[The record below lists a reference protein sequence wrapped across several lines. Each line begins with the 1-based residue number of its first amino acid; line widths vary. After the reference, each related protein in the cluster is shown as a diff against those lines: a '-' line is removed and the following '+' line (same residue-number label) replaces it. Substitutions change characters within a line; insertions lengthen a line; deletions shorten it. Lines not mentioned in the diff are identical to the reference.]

1 MAAYYLAVDI
11 GASSGRHILGHM
23 ENGKMVL
30 EEIYR
35 FENGMVKKDGELCWE
50 FDRLFQEI
58 KNGLKK
64 CKEIGKIPVSMGVDT
79 WGVDFVLLD
88 KNDNVLGN
96 TVGYRDHRT
105 EGMDKEVYKA
115 ISLKDLYARTGIQK
129 ADYNTIYQLMAV
141 KKKHPEYLEQAETLL
156 HVPDYFHFLL
166 TGQKTCEY
174 TEATTGQLVSPIT
187 KDWDYE
193 LIDMLGY
200 PRKMFQKLI
209 MPGTGIGHLSDKIR
223 EEVGFDL
230 EVVAPATHDTGSAV
244 LAVPAND
251 DDFIYISSGTW
262 SLMGIERKEADCS
275 EKSCEMNFTNEGGYA
290 GRFRYLKNIM
300 GLWMIQSVRH
310 EVNDAYSFAEICAMA
325 EEAKDFPSRVD
336 ANDECFLSPDNMT
349 EEVKDY
355 CRRTGQKVPET
366 LGEIA
371 TVIYTSLAECYAKT
385 AKELEEMTGRTYS
398 RIHIVGGG
406 SNAIGIFRGFLGDE
420 SVRLIGAE
428 AAGSGESGCFNSAS
442 LNLGSPGVLHG
453 NRTLLLQT
461 PEGQIEPSHSV
472 AAGLDYPGVGPEH
485 AYLKKT
491 GRAKYG
497 MVRDGR
503 ALAAFERL
511 SQTEGILPALESSH
525 ALAWVF
531 DHPQELPAGGNVI
544 VNLSGRGDKDMDII
558 KQYLGNKYHMPE
570 ESED

>member
-11 GASSGRHILGHM
+11 GASSGRHIIGHM

-50 FDRLFQEI
+50 FDRLFKEVV
-58 KNGLKK
+58 NGLKK

-115 ISLKDLYARTGIQK
+115 ISLKDLYSRTGIQK

-200 PRKMFQKLI
+200 NKEMFQPVS
-209 MPGTGIGHLSDKIR
+209 MPGTVVGEFTQDIQN
-223 EEVGFDL
+223 EVGFNCK
-230 EVVAPATHDTGSAV
+230 VVLPATHDTGSAV
-244 LAVPAND
+244 LAVPTND
-251 DDFIYISSGTW
+251 DNAIYISSGTW

-275 EKSCEMNFTNEGGYA
+275 LRSMQANFTNEGGYDH
-290 GRFRYLKNIM
+290 RFRYLKNIM
-300 GLWMIQSVRH
+300 GLWMIQSVKK
-310 EVNDAYSFAEICAMA
+310 EFTEDLSFAEICERASK
-325 EEAKDFPSRVD
+325 ETITSLVD
-336 ANDECFLSPDNMT
+336 CNDDCFLAPKSMI
-349 EEVKDY
+349 EAVKKF
-355 CRRTGQKVPET
+355 CRDSKQQVPET
-366 LGEIA
+366 VGEIA
-371 TVIYTSLAECYAKT
+371 AVIYNSLAKCYGDT
-385 AKELEEMTGRTYS
+385 IEEIEALTGKKYTTIYV
-398 RIHIVGGG
+398 VGGG
-406 SNAIGIFRGFLGDE
+406 ANAGYLNELTAKYTGKKVSAGPSEATAIGNIVVQMLHDGVFKDLP
-420 SVRLIGAE
+420 E
-428 AAGSGESGCFNSAS
+428 A
-442 LNLGSPGVLHG
+442 
-453 NRTLLLQT
+453 RTC
-461 PEGQIEPSHSV
+461 
-472 AAGLDYPGVGPEH
+472 VG
-485 AYLKKT
+485 K
-491 GRAKYG
+491 
-497 MVRDGR
+497 
-503 ALAAFERL
+503 
-511 SQTEGILPALESSH
+511 S
-525 ALAWVF
+525 F
-531 DHPQELPAGGNVI
+531 DVKIYENA
-544 VNLSGRGDKDMDII
+544 
-558 KQYLGNKYHMPE
+558 
-570 ESED
+570 

>member
-1 MAAYYLAVDI
+1 MATYYLAVDI

-23 ENGKMVL
+23 ENGKMIL

-50 FDRLFQEI
+50 FDRLFNEI
-58 KNGLKK
+58 VNGLKK

-88 KNDNVLGN
+88 KDDKVLGN

-105 EGMDKEVYKA
+105 EGMDEEVYKT

-129 ADYNTIYQLMAV
+129 AIYNTVYQLMAV

-166 TGQKTCEY
+166 TGEKTCEY
-174 TEATTGQLVSPIT
+174 TEATTGQLVCPTT

-200 PRKMFQKLI
+200 PRKIFQKLI
-209 MPGTGIGHLSDKIR
+209 MPSTSIGHLTDAVK
-223 EEVGFDL
+223 EAVGFDL

-310 EVNDAYSFAEICAMA
+310 EFDDAYSFAQICEMA
-325 EEAKDFPSRVD
+325 EEAKDFPSRVN
-336 ANDECFLSPDNMT
+336 ANDECFLSPENMT
-349 EEVKDY
+349 KEVQDY
-355 CRRTGQKVPET
+355 CRRTGQQVPET

-371 TVIYTSLAECYAKT
+371 TVIYTSLADCYAKI
-385 AKELEEMTGRTYS
+385 AKEIEEMTGRTYS

-406 SNAIGIFRGFLGDE
+406 SNAMGMFYDFIPDQ
-420 SVRLIGAE
+420 SVRLVGAE
-428 AAGSGESGCFNSAS
+428 AAGK
-442 LNLGSPGVLHG
+442 GVDTPLHAATMAKG
-453 NRTLLLQT
+453 TEGIFHGMKSYFLQNE
-461 PEGQIEPSHSV
+461 EGQIAPVYSIS
-472 AAGLDYPGVGPEH
+472 AGLDYPGVGPEH
-485 AYLKKT
+485 MYLKST
-491 GRAKYG
+491 GRADY
-497 MVRDGR
+497 VPITDEEAVC
-503 ALAAFERL
+503 ALEYL
-511 SQTEGILPALESSH
+511 SKTEGIIPAIESAH
-525 ALAWVF
+525 AIAAAIKIAPTMKQ
-531 DHPQELPAGGNVI
+531 DQIMVI
-544 VNLSGRGDKDMDII
+544 CVSGRGDKDMQQIAAYRGVKID
-558 KQYLGNKYHMPE
+558 
-570 ESED
+570 D